1 MTQPILEKAVQ
12 VIINPIIQILFV
24 VATIVFVYGVFEFI
38 RGAENPEVRKQGQ
51 QHMLWGIIGLAIMV
65 SVFTIVGILLNS
77 IGAETPAILRN

>member
-1 MTQPILEKAVQ
+1 VTQPILEKAVQ

-65 SVFTIVGILLNS
+65 SVFTIVSILLNT
-77 IGAETPAILRN
+77 IGAETPAILR

>member
-65 SVFTIVGILLNS
+65 SVFTIVSILLNT
-77 IGAETPAILRN
+77 IGAETPAILR